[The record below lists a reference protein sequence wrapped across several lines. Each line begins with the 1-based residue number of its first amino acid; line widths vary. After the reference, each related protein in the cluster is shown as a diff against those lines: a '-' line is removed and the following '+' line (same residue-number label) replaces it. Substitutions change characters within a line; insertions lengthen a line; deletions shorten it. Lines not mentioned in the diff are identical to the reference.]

1 MENHRVFD
9 VFTNYFLGGAQRAP
23 KIDFGRVWGP
33 FESPLGTSFGHVGG
47 SVALLGH
54 RWVQNGARNVKMR
67 VYLAQVEVARGS
79 QRLSGFDFET
89 IFMTSCVLFGI
100 FVYFLV
106 RQALCMQF
114 GTLTWTLAMFS
125 FISAWHFN
133 MVAASHCSCFSQCVE
148 RGQGS
153 AAGAAEDHMTCM

>member
-1 MENHRVFD
+1 M
-9 VFTNYFLGGAQRAP
+9 
-23 KIDFGRVWGP
+23 
-33 FESPLGTSFGHVGG
+33 
-47 SVALLGH
+47 
-54 RWVQNGARNVKMR
+54 
-67 VYLAQVEVARGS
+67 AQVEVARGS

-89 IFMTSCVLFGI
+89 IFMTLCVLFGI

-106 RQALCMQF
+106 WKALCMQF
-114 GTLTWTLAMFS
+114 GTLAWTLAAFS